1 MKRVLMVL
9 MLAGLLLALP
19 ITALAAPAAQEGGGG
34 KVVMGGA
41 YSLGVGETLNEDLVV
56 LGGVATLANGST
68 VNGDVAVIGGA
79 LTANGTINGDVAA
92 VGSAVTFG
100 AQAVV
105 TGDVQSFAA
114 AVTRAEGSQVQ
125 GEEIF
130 GQLQQP
136 EFPLAPLAPIA
147 PSIPFAESFVL
158 PPQVQ
163 TFSSAPM
170 WAMGASGLAQGV
182 GYIVQALLMAGLA
195 VLVVIFWPK
204 PVERTSHA
212 IAEAPWSAAGV
223 GVLTGIVAPVLLV
236 ILVVTIC
243 LIPVALIGILLL
255 VAAIIFGWIAVGY
268 EIGQRLARAFKWSL
282 EPAPAAGLGTLLVWA
297 VANGIAFIPC
307 VGWLAPLVVGAVG
320 LGGVLLTRFGRKD
333 YPTLAPSVEV
343 ALPTA

>member
-1 MKRVLMVL
+1 
-9 MLAGLLLALP
+9 
-19 ITALAAPAAQEGGGG
+19 
-34 KVVMGGA
+34 MGGV
-41 YSLGVGETLNEDLVV
+41 YTLGPGQSLNEDLVV
-56 LGGVATLANGST
+56 LGGVATLADGST

-92 VGSAVTFG
+92 VGAAVTFG
-100 AQAVV
+100 NQAVV

-114 AVTRAEGSQVQ
+114 AVTRAEGAQVHGQ
-125 GEEIF
+125 EIT
-130 GQLQQP
+130 GQIQQP
-136 EFPLAPLAPIA
+136 EFPFAPIA

-204 PVERTSHA
+204 PIERTSHA

-223 GVLTGIVAPVLLV
+223 GVLTGIVAPVLLI
-236 ILVVTIC
+236 ILVITIC

-333 YPTLAPSVEV
+333 YPTLAPSAEV

>member
-1 MKRVLMVL
+1 MKRGLMVL

-19 ITALAAPAAQEGGGG
+19 VTALAAPAAQEGGGG

-158 PPQVQ
+158 PPQVHS
-163 TFSSAPM
+163 FSSAPM

>member
-9 MLAGLLLALP
+9 LLAALLLGLP
-19 ITALAAPAAQEGGGG
+19 ATALAAPALQEGGEG
-34 KVVMGGA
+34 KVVMGGV
-41 YSLGVGETLNEDLVV
+41 YTLGPGQSLNEDLVV
-56 LGGVATLANGST
+56 LGGVATLADGST

-92 VGSAVTFG
+92 VGAAVTFG
-100 AQAVV
+100 NQAVV

-114 AVTRAEGSQVQ
+114 AVTRAEGAQVQ
-125 GEEIF
+125 GQEIT
-130 GQLQQP
+130 GQIQQP
-136 EFPLAPLAPIA
+136 EFPLAPIA
-147 PSIPFAESFVL
+147 PSIPFMQSFTL

-163 TFSSAPM
+163 TFSSNPL
-170 WAMGASGLAQGV
+170 WAMGASGAMQGLS
-182 GYIVQALLMAGLA
+182 YIVQALLMAGLA

-204 PVERTSHA
+204 PIQRASHA

-223 GVLTGIVAPVLLV
+223 GVLTGIVAPVLLFV
-236 ILVVTIC
+236 LAITIC
-243 LIPVALIGILLL
+243 LL
-255 VAAIIFGWIAVGY
+255 GWIAVGY
-268 EIGQRLARAFKWSL
+268 EIGLRLARAFKWSL

-333 YPTLAPSVEV
+333 YPTLAPSAEV
-343 ALPTA
+343 AVPTA

>member
-1 MKRVLMVL
+1 
-9 MLAGLLLALP
+9 
-19 ITALAAPAAQEGGGG
+19 
-34 KVVMGGA
+34 MGGV
-41 YSLGVGETLNEDLVV
+41 YTLGPGESLNEDLVV
-56 LGGVATLANGST
+56 LGGVATLADGST

-79 LTANGTINGDVAA
+79 LTANGTIHGDVAA
-92 VGSAVTFG
+92 VGAAVTFG
-100 AQAVV
+100 NQAVV

-114 AVTRAEGSQVQ
+114 AVTRAEGAQVHGQ
-125 GEEIF
+125 EIT
-130 GQLQQP
+130 GQIQQP
-136 EFPLAPLAPIA
+136 EFPLGPIA

-158 PPQVQ
+158 PPQVR

-170 WAMGASGLAQGV
+170 WAMGASGVAQGV

-204 PVERTSHA
+204 PIERTSHA

-223 GVLTGIVAPVLLV
+223 GVLTGIVAPVLLI
-236 ILVVTIC
+236 ILVITIC

-333 YPTLAPSVEV
+333 YPTLAPSAEV